1 MASVGASLFTQAAAD
16 QDYPLVYK
24 PGDDTNMVFT
34 VEDDKGLDVYPKD
47 SPVAGYLVKVDVY
60 YV

>member
-1 MASVGASLFTQAAAD
+1 MASTGAFLFTRPGEAH
-16 QDYPLVYK
+16 DYPLVYK

-34 VEDDKGLDVYPKD
+34 VVEDKDPETYPEKA
-47 SPVAGYLVKVDVY
+47 PVMGHPVKIDVY